1 MREKD
6 ISVFVPVFNEEAN
19 IGQLYQQLH
28 GVLNGLGVNYEI
40 IFIDDHSSDPSFNIL
55 KELAGQDPNVKL
67 ISFKRNYG
75 QTAAMQAGFENSS
88 GRIIISIDA
97 DLQNDPADIP
107 LLIDKMNQGYDVV
120 CGWRKNR
127 KDKFISRRIPSI
139 AANWLISKITG
150 LKLHD
155 YGCTLRA
162 YRVEAVKAISL
173 YGDMHRFIPVYAFW
187 EGASVAEIAVN
198 HRKRKSGKSKYNISR
213 TYKVLLDLLTI
224 KFLRDYSTRPS
235 YLFGGIGLI
244 LCLCA
249 GILAAVSV
257 AKKILFG
264 IFIHKDPLML
274 FAVMFFLMGTFCILE
289 GLLAEIII
297 RFYHESTNKPIY
309 SIKERVNF

>member
-1 MREKD
+1 
-6 ISVFVPVFNEEAN
+6 
-19 IGQLYQQLH
+19 
-28 GVLNGLGVNYEI
+28 
-40 IFIDDHSSDPSFNIL
+40 
-55 KELAGQDPNVKL
+55 
-67 ISFKRNYG
+67 
-75 QTAAMQAGFENSS
+75 MQAGFENSS
-88 GRIIISIDA
+88 GKIVISIDA

-107 LLIDKMNQGYDVV
+107 LLIDKMKHGYDVV

-127 KDKFISRRIPSI
+127 KDKFVSRRIPSI
-139 AANWLISKITG
+139 TANWLISKITG

-162 YRVEAVKAISL
+162 YRSEAVKAISL

-187 EGASVAEIAVN
+187 EGASVAEITVN
-198 HRKRKSGKSKYNISR
+198 HRKRASGKSKYNISR

-235 YLFGGIGLI
+235 YLFGGIGLF
-244 LCLCA
+244 LCFCA
-249 GILAAVSV
+249 SVLAAVSV

-297 RFYHESTNKPIY
+297 RFYHESTHKPIY
-309 SIKERVNF
+309 SVKERINF